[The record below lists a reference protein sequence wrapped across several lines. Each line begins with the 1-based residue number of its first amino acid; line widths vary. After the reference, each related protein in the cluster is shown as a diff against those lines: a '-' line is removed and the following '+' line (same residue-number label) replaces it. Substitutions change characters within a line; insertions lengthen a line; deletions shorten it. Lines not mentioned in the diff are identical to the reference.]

1 MFNLGVKASIEA
13 DVAILRFIS
22 WLIELIPGTENS
34 FSLSDCVEEFSSLMM
49 RQLDMKLEAEN
60 LERFRRNFHLSD
72 DSSASNQ
79 ISSITSFFSAFTSW
93 EITGLSKGKVTFP
106 YPVRPYVSDSVL
118 VETFESGRQIS
129 GILDEMVNKKLRRE
143 IATAGLDAI
152 LQMVFKDNFIHAGNS
167 PVRILSPVLVC
178 RSTVL
183 NILSSTTLCFY
194 IFIDLHPGNVL
205 FRELDHGNLGLS
217 SSSSLPSLL
226 LRTESAQGSPN
237 QWELSFIDAGLVS
250 TLDKEDRRN
259 FIDLFAAVVQND
271 GKRVGELM
279 VDRSRGGG
287 AKCINR
293 EKFVAEIG
301 ELVTS
306 VHSSGAANRYLEDF
320 R

>member
-1 MFNLGVKASIEA
+1 MLNLGVKASIEA

-22 WLIELIPGTENS
+22 WLVELIPGTESS

-49 RQLDMKLEAEN
+49 LQLDMKLEAEN

-79 ISSITSFFSAFTSW
+79 IPSITSFFAA
-93 EITGLSKGKVTFP
+93 LSSSDVIRPFKGKVTFP
-106 YPVRPYVSDSVL
+106 HPVRPYVSDSVL

-129 GILDEMVNKKLRRE
+129 GILDKMVNKKLRRE

-167 PVRILSPVLVC
+167 PVRILSPLLIC
-178 RSTVL
+178 SSSTL
-183 NILSSTTLCFY
+183 SILWLKALCFDILS
-194 IFIDLHPGNVL
+194 DLHPGNVL
-205 FRELDHGNLGLS
+205 FREFDPGNVSSS
-217 SSSSLPSLL
+217 SSSSLPSSLL
-226 LRTESAQGSPN
+226 SPESAQGSPN

-259 FIDLFAAVVQND
+259 FIDLFSAVVQND

-301 ELVTS
+301 DLVTS
-306 VHSSGAANRYLEDF
+306 VHSSGAGTSRSL
-320 R
+320 